1 MKILKKHVILLV
13 LLALITLVFAGCAD
27 TSDDASNNSDTIEN
41 DSTTD
46 VEEEASAGGDDL
58 LSSVRN
64 SGKIVFAMEGQWA
77 PWTYHDDS
85 GELVG
90 YDTDVAR
97 AIAEKLGV
105 EAEFIEGEWD
115 GLFAGLDGGRYD
127 AIINGVEI
135 TDERKEKYDFTTPYA
150 YIRTALVVADDNED
164 IKGFTDLKGK
174 KSSNS
179 LGSTYADLAEKYGA
193 EVQNVDTLSET
204 IDMLTSGRVDATL
217 NAEVSFYDYLG
228 EHPDAPIKI
237 VALTDEASEVSIPLR
252 KGAESAALKEEIDKA
267 INELSS
273 DGTLSELS
281 NKYFGSD
288 ISQASEAAD
297 SVESADSGS
306 LEAILSEQENDEL
319 QAILDSGIIK
329 VGVEGTY
336 PPITY
341 HDEAGELTGFDVDVA
356 KAIAAKLGVEA
367 EFTETEWDSLLASID
382 SGRIDTVINAVSV
395 TDQRKEKYDFTEPY
409 VSVYRNIIVKGDND
423 SINGPDDLNGT
434 KVAEN
439 ITTEYAEQLEELGA
453 TIVPIDTL
461 QQAFDLVT
469 SNRADFT
476 ILEDIQ
482 FYPYLEEHP
491 DADLKIAFTIDDDVD
506 QFAIPIKKGET
517 RLLRAL
523 NVALDELKSD
533 GTLSELSQKYFNS
546 DVIEKASIQ

>member
-27 TSDDASNNSDTIEN
+27 TSDDASNNSDAIEN

-46 VEEEASAGGDDL
+46 VEEEASAGEDDL

-64 SGKIVFAMEGQWA
+64 NGKIVFAMEGQWA

-288 ISQASEAAD
+288 ISQTSEAAD

-506 QFAIPIKKGET
+506 QFAIPIKKGES

-523 NVALDELKSD
+523 NAALDELKSD